1 MTIRVLLADD
11 QALLRSAFKV
21 LVDSEPD
28 MEVVGEAADG
38 AQAVTLARSERPD
51 VVLMDIRMPGT
62 DGLAATR
69 LITADPELSDVRI
82 VMLTTFEVDEYV
94 VQSLRAGASG
104 FLGKGAEPEEL
115 LGAIRIAHAGEALLS
130 PAATKGLIASFLAQG
145 SRRGRRRRRR
155 GQDRAAGRAHR
166 PGAGGPGPRG
176 GRTVQRRDRRT
187 ARRQPPHRED
197 ARQPGHG
204 QARRPGPGPAG
215 GHGLRIGTGPPPG
228 GVTPGPGVLQTRY
241 ARDKDVDPGAEDFR
255 PPMADRRRGASL
267 RRIQRVRAGVLAAPA
282 CRRVRHRR
290 ETPCPGCP
298 DSASRNGP

>member
-1 MTIRVLLADD
+1 MTIRVVLADD

-38 AQAVTLARSERPD
+38 AQAVALARSEKAD

-69 LITADPELSDVRI
+69 MITADPELSEVRI

-130 PAATKGLIASFLAQG
+130 PAATKGLIATFLAQG
-145 SRRGRRRRRR
+145 
-155 GQDRAAGRAHR
+155 
-166 PGAGGPGPRG
+166 
-176 GRTVQRRDRRT
+176 
-187 ARRQPPHRED
+187 
-197 ARQPGHG
+197 
-204 QARRPGPGPAG
+204 
-215 GHGLRIGTGPPPG
+215 
-228 GVTPGPGVLQTRY
+228 
-241 ARDKDVDPGAEDFR
+241 PGAEDVGGGGAAR
-255 PPMADRRRGASL
+255 TERLSALTAREREVLVLVAGGLSNDEIADRLDVSPLTVKTHVNRAMAKLGARDRAQLVVTAYESGL
-267 RRIQRVRAGVLAAPA
+267 VRPRV
-282 CRRVRHRR
+282 
-290 ETPCPGCP
+290 E
-298 DSASRNGP
+298 

>member
-21 LVDSEPD
+21 LVESEPD
-28 MEVVGEAADG
+28 MEVVGEAPDG
-38 AQAVTLARSERPD
+38 AEAVALARATRPD

-69 LITADPELSDVRI
+69 MITADPELGDVRI

-145 SRRGRRRRRR
+145 PGADAPDPGVAVRTERLAALTAREREVLVLVAGGLSNDEIAERLDVSPLTVKTHVNRTMAKLGAR
-155 GQDRAAGRAHR
+155 DRAQLVVTAYESGLVR
-166 PGAGGPGPRG
+166 P
-176 GRTVQRRDRRT
+176 
-187 ARRQPPHRED
+187 
-197 ARQPGHG
+197 
-204 QARRPGPGPAG
+204 
-215 GHGLRIGTGPPPG
+215 
-228 GVTPGPGVLQTRY
+228 
-241 ARDKDVDPGAEDFR
+241 
-255 PPMADRRRGASL
+255 
-267 RRIQRVRAGVLAAPA
+267 RV
-282 CRRVRHRR
+282 
-290 ETPCPGCP
+290 E
-298 DSASRNGP
+298 